1 MRQKFLTF
9 VCVLSLIITT
19 VSLCACNGSK
29 KSAPSDG
36 FIVYFYS
43 NDGLGLQPV
52 SYKLKGTNKTAQ
64 TEEVLELLSK
74 KTVDVDYINPI
85 SEDLTVENYQ
95 FSDETLIIYFNKAYN
110 SLSEMNQAM
119 LKASVVRTLV
129 QLDGVSYVEFY
140 IGDEPLK
147 DDEGYAV
154 GPMNED
160 SFLVDYGMAQ
170 SQAETAKV
178 MLYYATEDGTKLR
191 EVSRIVH
198 YSSNIPLEQ
207 VVLNYLADNPKED
220 GIKSPIPEGSKV
232 LSVVINEGTC
242 YVTLDSG
249 FLVLP
254 EWESREVEIYAIV
267 NTLCELDTIDK
278 VQLIVSAEKDVAPVG
293 KDEVSGTYTPEYEIV
308 E

>member
-1 MRQKFLTF
+1 MRQKLFAIL
-9 VCVLSLIITT
+9 CVLSLIVGT
-19 VSLCACNGSK
+19 VAFVACNNTK
-29 KSAPSDG
+29 KDTTPDG
-36 FIVYFYS
+36 FVVYFYS
-43 NDGLGLQPV
+43 NDGLSLEPI
-52 SYKLKGTNKTAQ
+52 SYKLKGKNKTAQ
-64 TEEVLELLSK
+64 TEEILDLLSK
-74 KTVDVDYINPI
+74 TTVDVDYINPI
-85 SEDLTVENYQ
+85 SDGLAVENYQ
-95 FSDETLIIYFNKAYN
+95 FSDETLILYFNKAYN
-110 SLSEMNQAM
+110 SMSELNQAM

-147 DDEGYAV
+147 DDDDQII
-154 GPMNED
+154 GPMNGD
-160 SFLVDYGMAQ
+160 TFLVDYGRAQ
-170 SQAETAKV
+170 SQAETANV

-207 VVLNYLADNPKED
+207 VVLNYLSDNPKED

-254 EWESREVEIYAIV
+254 EWESRDVEIYAIV

-278 VQLIVSAEKDVAPVG
+278 VQLIVSAEKDVSPVG
-293 KDEVSGTYTPEYEIV
+293 KDEVSGTYTPDYEIV